1 MTSAPDRMA
10 EYERA
15 WGDVLGL
22 LKQRLADGER
32 SLARV
37 LRSTE
42 AEWRRMDTAPAD
54 GIAYGRPVR
63 MPRSALYAAKRE
75 GKGVVRL
82 FDQRQSP
89 VGQPGFKPVVVN
101 A

>member
-1 MTSAPDRMA
+1 MLSVGASVGVAFIDDHVDFR
-10 EYERA
+10 ESISRA
-15 WGDVLGL
+15 D
-22 LKQRLADGER
+22 
-32 SLARV
+32 
-37 LRSTE
+37 
-42 AEWRRMDTAPAD
+42 
-54 GIAYGRPVR
+54 
-63 MPRSALYAAKRE
+63 SALYAAKRE